1 MKNLIISTFALSLI
15 VMLFLVGTIFVTAV
29 GTTTTTTP
37 PAQPEADW
45 YVQIADGNILVEAD
59 HEGVEI
65 GSILVPR
72 EIRVVSTEKARSE
85 SSKFKLIAEKN
96 NNYGDITAYITEK
109 RKGFNEITDVKV
121 TGIAVS
127 KKVFD
132 EILEFN
138 KQQTEVWDPY
148 GQIHNESKLLD
159 TEYARIRE
167 NLKDRRLNFNA
178 DLLTSSIILKIDLA
192 GDGYTL
198 GFTKMNVETSENP
211 VNFDNSFL
219 IEGISGSTID
229 LKETSDEKGKGKEIL
244 ITRTGPSYS
253 DKFIFSLKDISVVQ
267 GDKTEKANI
276 PFKSLKT
283 AKFEIKNNIL
293 YSAILNAENIP
304 STTDVYYYLPQGIV
318 VFPDSNEKIDV
329 QFFREGTKNP
339 LLNNGQDEIKVLK
352 EGEFKVKANN
362 AKISV
367 TCSCQC
373 KTLFTSPVTI
383 KTTATRILEM
393 YMGKDAK
400 FFYVSPLFD
409 EAGQPDDTLVNEIV
423 ALNEKGSAFSSY
435 VSNEPAKTAI
445 VFDKTGTFRFVGLGS
460 TSSIAG
466 KTIRSS
472 SWPYEPYFSFNGWE
486 IDIKE
491 TFGPQGNKPTQRNK
505 IDLIPTKNENGKIVS
520 KMEADLSL
528 GKAEKNALSN
538 NQEAWKIT
546 FSQIKAYVQDVVYEE
561 IIPIKTPTSDISL
574 IKTAKEFET
583 TLKQKPTDIKE
594 PDPVKPEIKGEEEK
608 EKCDISYGK
617 GGYYCK
623 QFSIAITDPLVKGYE
638 GYDWTCI
645 TTPKCEGKYCC
656 SGDNS
661 IRCCKQGSKSTTKPK
676 GDRSWKIDYR
686 EIGGSNSQQSRGR
699 LGLDIQYNVP
709 LSYGFDSGPRAFR
722 YDYGEITHVTNVLNA
737 YDPLNE
743 FVKKDSYAKT
753 DVAEFK
759 NWFEKIAKPIFKCKI
774 YLYSTKWPDKTK
786 LESISLT
793 YKPGSL
799 PDTQVLAKDAGFA
812 GGYAEV
818 VKQCVQVPSIKSIYG
833 DPVMGGASNADEIS
847 KYEWE
852 LVCRPE
858 LPSKNQKLGLNII
871 LKQSDG
877 SLIFNQYRSIFYGYY
892 LYSTNQVTQD
902 IHGIAENG
910 QWAQYPI
917 DLHFDRLSPDSIANY
932 WPEFQSWFSQ
942 QNIRNEVRELIKKNC
957 EGQSTAKKLPIF
969 LAPGIMPQMNTVT
982 STASRSKKTYPSPPI
997 VGGLPD
1003 ILSGNWIN
1011 SYFGFSGTK

>member
-1 MKNLIISTFALSLI
+1 MKNLKSSTFTLFAIILLSLA
-15 VMLFLVGTIFVTAV
+15 GTAFVTAV
-29 GTTTTTTP
+29 TTTTG
-37 PAQPEADW
+37 PAQPQPEADW
-45 YVQIADGNILVEAD
+45 YVQIVDGMLLNSMDAQVE
-59 HEGVEI
+59 
-65 GSILVPR
+65 SIMVPR
-72 EIRVVSTEKARSE
+72 EIRVVSTEKAKSE
-85 SSKFKLIAEKN
+85 AATFKLIAETN
-96 NNYGDITAYITEK
+96 NNYQ
-109 RKGFNEITDVKV
+109 DVKDYLNAKKKNPNDIKIV
-121 TGIAVS
+121 GIAVS

-132 EILEFN
+132 EILAFN
-138 KQQTEVWDPY
+138 KQQTLIWEPSKQMNPY
-148 GQIHNESKLLD
+148 AQIHNESILLD
-159 TEYARIRE
+159 AEYARIRE

-178 DLLTSSIILKIDLA
+178 DPLASSITLKIDLA

-198 GFTKMNVETSENP
+198 GFIKMNIETSENP

-219 IEGISGSTID
+219 IEGASGSTLD
-229 LKETSDEKGKGKEIL
+229 LKETSDEKGQGKEIL
-244 ITRTGPSYS
+244 ITRTGPAYS
-253 DKFIFSLKDISVVQ
+253 DKFIFSLKDIAVVQ
-267 GDKTEKANI
+267 GDKTEKANL

-318 VFPDSNEKIDV
+318 VFPDSNGKIDV

-352 EGEFKVKANN
+352 AGEFKVKAHN

-409 EAGQPDDTLVNEIV
+409 EAGQPDDTLVNEII
-423 ALNEKGSAFSSY
+423 ALNEKGSAFSNY
-435 VSNEPAKTAI
+435 VSNEPAKTNI
-445 VFDKTGTFRFVGLGS
+445 VFDKTGTFRFVGIGS

-466 KTIRSS
+466 KTVRSS

-486 IDIKE
+486 IYIKE
-491 TFGPQGNKPTQRNK
+491 TFGPQGRGTQRNK
-505 IDLIPTKNENGKIVS
+505 IDLIPAKNENGQIVS
-520 KMEADLSL
+520 KMRADLSL
-528 GKAEKNALSN
+528 GKAEKNAPSSN
-538 NQEAWKIT
+538 QDAWKIT
-546 FSQIKAYVQDVVYEE
+546 FSQIKSYVKDVLYEE
-561 IIPIKTPTSDISL
+561 IIPLKTPTSDISL
-574 IKTAKEFET
+574 IKTAKEFEI
-583 TLKQKPTDIKE
+583 TLKQQPTDIKE
-594 PDPVKPEIKGEEEK
+594 PEPVKPAIPGEEEK
-608 EKCDISYGK
+608 QRCDLSYGK
-617 GGYYCK
+617 EGYYCK
-623 QFSIAITDPLVKGYE
+623 QFSMAITDTIVKGYG
-638 GYDWTCI
+638 GYDWACI
-645 TTPKCEGKYCC
+645 ITPKCEGEYCC

-661 IRCCKQGSKSTTKPK
+661 VRCCKQGSKSTTKPK

-686 EIGGSNSQQSRGR
+686 EIGGSNSQQFRGR

-709 LSYGFDSGPRAFR
+709 LNYGFNSGPQAFR
-722 YDYGEITHVTNVLNA
+722 YDYGEITHITNVLNA

-799 PDTQVLAKDAGFA
+799 PDAYALAKDAGFS

-818 VKQCVQVPSIKSIYG
+818 VKQCVQVPAIKSVYG
-833 DPVMGGASNADEIS
+833 DPIMKGGSNANEIS

-858 LPSKNQKLGLNII
+858 VPSKNQKLGLNII

-877 SLIFNQYRSIFYGYY
+877 SLILNQYRSIFYGYY
-892 LYSTNQVTQD
+892 TYSTNQVTLGP
-902 IHGIAENG
+902 HGVAENG
-910 QWAQYPI
+910 QWAQYPL
-917 DLHFDRLSPDSIANY
+917 DLHFDRFSPYSIANY

-957 EGQSTAKKLPIF
+957 EGQSAAKKLPIF

-982 STASRSKKTYPSPPI
+982 STADRPKKTYPSPPT

-1003 ILSGNWIN
+1003 FLSGNWIN
-1011 SYFGFSGTK
+1011 SYFGFSGSK